1 MKSRMLPPLTKINDL
16 TYGDTYRAITTTG
29 STTGEYLGVETTRG
43 VWSVL
48 LRHRRGTES
57 IPITEIKSVV
67 LKAF

>member
-1 MKSRMLPPLTKINDL
+1 MKSRMLPSLTKLNHL
-16 TYGDTYRAITTTG
+16 RYGDTYRAVTNAG

-57 IPITEIKSVV
+57 IPITQIKSVV
-67 LKAF
+67 LSIV